1 MSGVELF
8 SEHALS
14 IEVSD
19 TGANARVTWRGKSDI
34 REPGNKLI
42 PFLDQL
48 AERLNSRKVTVDF
61 RRFEYM
67 NSATVSSIIRFVR
80 KLDSNGASI
89 VLVYDPLIDWQRVN
103 FLCMKTIA
111 RTLSHVEVLT
121 T

>member
-8 SEHALS
+8 SEQALS
-14 IEVSD
+14 IEVCD
-19 TGANARVTWRGKSDI
+19 TGAGVRVTWRGKSDI
-34 REPGNKLI
+34 REPDNKLI

-48 AERLNSRKVTVDF
+48 AERLKNRKVTIDF

-67 NSATVSSIIRFVR
+67 NSATVSPIIRFVR
-80 KLDSNGASI
+80 RLDRNAAST

-111 RTLSHVEVLT
+111 RTLAHVEVLT
-121 T
+121 S